1 MKKLILALCGFG
13 VLTMLFTSINFYIE
27 QNKHKHPASG
37 SPQTASNEMKKAFN
51 PNQGQS
57 KSLAPDTM
65 LPENIPPAMLE
76 AMEKQGITLEDLQK
90 NNPDGMQN
98 MKNMPDM
105 QGMKGKE
112 FPEEM
117 LKAMQEQNKM
127 QKNNKSGGQ
136 QNDPL
141 QKAVEHIKSHGEQNM
156 IKHLEH
162 SLATLEANPGDET
175 ALSDVTEIFIAHEET

>member
-1 MKKLILALCGFG
+1 
-13 VLTMLFTSINFYIE
+13 
-27 QNKHKHPASG
+27 
-37 SPQTASNEMKKAFN
+37 
-51 PNQGQS
+51 
-57 KSLAPDTM
+57 
-65 LPENIPPAMLE
+65 
-76 AMEKQGITLEDLQK
+76 
-90 NNPDGMQN
+90 MQN

-105 QGMKGKE
+105 QGMKGKK

-141 QKAVEHIKSHGEQNM
+141 KKAVEHIKSHGEQNM

-162 SLATLEANPGDET
+162 SLATLEAIPAMKPPFPT
-175 ALSDVTEIFIAHEET
+175 LRKFS